1 MDDIR
6 LNPEAKSLPVIEL
19 IDYAEVALG
28 TAVQTVVKRSDE
40 QAFAVANGQNLMFC
54 EDAARRL
61 NNVFR
66 CAPFVKHL
74 ISGLNIRKACILIM
88 PLPVFT
94 GKEVKML
101 RKNPSGHTPV
111 VSTKAYIDPTAVI
124 CGRVI
129 IHDYVYVG
137 PYAVIRADELNADGD
152 MDPIIIHSH
161 SNIQDG
167 VVIHSKSGAP
177 VTIGSGTSIAHRA
190 IVHGPCQVDERV
202 FIGFNSVLFNCHIQT
217 GCVIR
222 YNAVVDG
229 VTLPENTYIPST
241 ERVGPDSDLKSY
253 SKVDPASLQFSEEV
267 ASTNVKLVE
276 GYQKLRNEF

>member
-1 MDDIR
+1 
-6 LNPEAKSLPVIEL
+6 
-19 IDYAEVALG
+19 
-28 TAVQTVVKRSDE
+28 
-40 QAFAVANGQNLMFC
+40 
-54 EDAARRL
+54 
-61 NNVFR
+61 
-66 CAPFVKHL
+66 
-74 ISGLNIRKACILIM
+74 
-88 PLPVFT
+88 
-94 GKEVKML
+94 ML

-190 IVHGPCQVDERV
+190 IVHGPVRLTSGYLLDSTVCCLTVIFRRV
-202 FIGFNSVLFNCHIQT
+202 VLFAIMQLWMALPCLRTPIFHQRNAWGQIPILK
-217 GCVIR
+217 VIR
-222 YNAVVDG
+222 KWIPLLYNFQKKSPALMSNWWKVISCCEMNSEYGSAGVVNI
-229 VTLPENTYIPST
+229 TPY
-241 ERVGPDSDLKSY
+241 Y
-253 SKVDPASLQFSEEV
+253 
-267 ASTNVKLVE
+267 
-276 GYQKLRNEF
+276 